1 MSGKKRRPPRL
12 KGAPPPKI
20 QEDLHLWH
28 ETVSQIKPLRTRF
41 KKILKDPPAR
51 VAKSL
56 EISWE
61 ALEGWA
67 PEAPKSPI
75 ALMPRTKKVRPQTR
89 LDLHGLTQKEAFE
102 KVHLHVKRAA
112 GLGLRVMLII
122 TGKGDPNPP
131 HTTGVLRR
139 ALPEWLNDPLLRPLV
154 ASYAP
159 AKPNDGGEGAFYV
172 FLKAT
177 PLPGR

>member
-1 MSGKKRRPPRL
+1 MPKKRRPPRL
-12 KGAPPPKI
+12 EARPLPKT

-28 ETVSQIKPLRTRF
+28 EITHQIKPLQIRV
-41 KKILKDPPAR
+41 KKIIKDPPAR
-51 VAKSL
+51 RSVSL
-56 EISWE
+56 EVDWE
-61 ALEGWA
+61 ALEGWT
-67 PEAPKSPI
+67 PEAVQSPVC
-75 ALMPRTKKVRPQTR
+75 LMTRTKKVRPQTR

-102 KVHLHVKRAA
+102 KVHFHVKRAA

-139 ALPEWLNDPLLRPLV
+139 ALPDWLSDPLLRPLV

-159 AKPNDGGEGAFYV
+159 AKPIDGGEGAFYV